1 MNTEQYAALLPEITA
16 VNQPFWD
23 GCAAGELRLQACGQC
38 GRHRFPDSP
47 VCPRCLS
54 ARFSWEPVSGEG
66 TLWSWLRMHQ
76 RYFPAFAD
84 EVPYL
89 VAYVRL
95 AEGPFMISSLAEE
108 PAELSPDLPVRAV
121 FVPSPSG
128 RVICKF
134 RVTA

>member
-1 MNTEQYAALLPEITA
+1 VNAEQYATLLPEITA

-23 GCAAGELRLQACGQC
+23 GCAAGELRLQQC
-38 GRHRFPDSP
+38 DQCRTHRFPDGP

-54 ARFSWEPVSGEG
+54 GASRWQPVSGKG

-89 VAYVRL
+89 VAYIKL
-95 AEGPFMISSLAEE
+95 AEGPFMVSALVEE
-108 PAELSPDLPVRAV
+108 PERLAVDLPVQAV
-121 FVPSPSG
+121 FVPSASG
-128 RVICKF
+128 RVIAKF

>member
-1 MNTEQYAALLPEITA
+1 MNAELYAALLPPVTS

-23 GCAAGELRLQACGQC
+23 GCAAGELRLQTCDQC
-38 GRHRFPDSP
+38 GRQRYPDSP

-54 ARFSWEPVSGEG
+54 PLFHWQAVSGEG
-66 TLWSWLRMHQ
+66 RLWSWLRMHQ

-89 VAYVRL
+89 VAYVKL
-95 AEGPFMISSLAEE
+95 AEGPFMVSALAEE
-108 PAELSPDLPVRAV
+108 PEKLAIDLPVRAV
-121 FVPSPSG
+121 FVPAPGG

-134 RVTA
+134 KVTG

>member
-1 MNTEQYAALLPEITA
+1 MNTEQYATLLPEITS

-23 GCAAGELRLQACGQC
+23 GCAAGELRLQQCDQC
-38 GRHRFPDSP
+38 GAHRFPDGP
-47 VCPRCLS
+47 VCPRCL
-54 ARFSWEPVSGEG
+54 AGAFHWQRVSGTG

-89 VAYVRL
+89 VAYIKL
-95 AEGPFMISSLAEE
+95 AEGPFMVAALAEE
-108 PAELSPDLPVRAV
+108 PERLEVDMPVEAV

-128 RVICKF
+128 RVIAKF
-134 RVTA
+134 RVSP